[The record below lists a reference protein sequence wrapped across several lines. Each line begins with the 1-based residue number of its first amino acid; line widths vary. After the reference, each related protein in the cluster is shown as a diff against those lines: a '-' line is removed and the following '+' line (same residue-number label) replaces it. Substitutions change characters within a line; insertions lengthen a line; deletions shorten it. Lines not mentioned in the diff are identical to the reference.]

1 MLMLSVY
8 LFTGTE
14 SHELF
19 RLHHL
24 FAHFLEHLQEGSEE
38 GFLSFIDKHYSG
50 TQADEDPRHE
60 DLPFGS
66 KHKAAS
72 CQTISPAVIH
82 AQAFSLCM
90 PVIALPGKEI
100 LQQSPASEGIK
111 ATIFQPPRFV

>member
-24 FAHFLEHLQEGSEE
+24 FAHFLEHAQEGTEE

-50 TQADEDPRHE
+50 THADEDPRHE
-60 DLPFGS
+60 NLPFGS

-72 CQTISPAVIH
+72 CQNISPALIH
-82 AQAFSLCM
+82 AHKLVLHR
-90 PVIALPGKEI
+90 PVMALPAKPAFH
-100 LQQSPASEGIK
+100 QSPPTEGIK
-111 ATIFQPPRFV
+111 ASIFQPPRFV